1 MVLQGTACYEGVSL
15 LLQGGL
21 RAMAASWRLDQERVV
36 DAEARLSHIAGPP
49 AIVSG
54 AELPAWGREPVE
66 GGPQPFPLAVLLF
79 GAALRAGWAWALA
92 LRLFAGLK
100 VGWACGSGR
109 GFVPERGKG
118 LPPTGRDLEGR
129 WLVSRLASQSDPS
142 SVVTVYFD
150 TSCVAFIEC
159 SKPIFAP
166 RRRRA
171 RAADRGGRPTSFLPP
186 YVRLPTDSE
195 GRLVFPEL
203 TVTSVVERRHVWLR
217 RIPNMD
223 GVVRALVFGKLC
235 YPRVDWR
242 VVPSV
247 KPNHKSWELPE
258 VKAALG
264 PKIATWLCQGA
275 LEWVDPRFPKPVIIE
290 PKGAVPKKGPDKF
303 RDIADAR
310 EGNKSL
316 ADWGVRMHT
325 WQELADALT
334 PCAIVWGHDLKDG
347 YHLAVLSG
355 CTGKLVWGW
364 GVTGLRVIHQEDP
377 EFDHEVA
384 EDGQLAGNR
393 EPQVRLVF
401 GWRLHVGCWPWV
413 CCQTCDKACNGME
426 FDGCCCR
433 RAVAHF
439 GQKTAGRHSS
449 ASFSAICGTGRCAA
463 QPGAKGGGR
472 RGGRCMESP
481 GSTISP
487 STAGCGLIRG
497 VVDSPWAA
505 LCARKGWR
513 RLRSSTPSGWSCAA
527 AWVCPSIC

>member
-1 MVLQGTACYEGVSL
+1 M
-15 LLQGGL
+15 
-21 RAMAASWRLDQERVV
+21 
-36 DAEARLSHIAGPP
+36 
-49 AIVSG
+49 
-54 AELPAWGREPVE
+54 
-66 GGPQPFPLAVLLF
+66 
-79 GAALRAGWAWALA
+79 
-92 LRLFAGLK
+92 
-100 VGWACGSGR
+100 
-109 GFVPERGKG
+109 
-118 LPPTGRDLEGR
+118 
-129 WLVSRLASQSDPS
+129 
-142 SVVTVYFD
+142 
-150 TSCVAFIEC
+150 
-159 SKPIFAP
+159 
-166 RRRRA
+166 
-171 RAADRGGRPTSFLPP
+171 
-186 YVRLPTDSE
+186 
-195 GRLVFPEL
+195 
-203 TVTSVVERRHVWLR
+203 
-217 RIPNMD
+217 
-223 GVVRALVFGKLC
+223 
-235 YPRVDWR
+235 
-242 VVPSV
+242 
-247 KPNHKSWELPE
+247 
-258 VKAALG
+258 KAALG

-275 LEWVDPRFPKPVIIE
+275 LEWVDPRFPKPVIIV

-355 CTGKLVWGW
+355 CTGELVWGW
-364 GVTGLRVIHQEDP
+364 GVTGLRVIYPEDP

-463 QPGAKGGGR
+463 QPGVKGGGR
-472 RGGRCMESP
+472 HGGRCMESP

-527 AWVCPSIC
+527 VWVCPSIC